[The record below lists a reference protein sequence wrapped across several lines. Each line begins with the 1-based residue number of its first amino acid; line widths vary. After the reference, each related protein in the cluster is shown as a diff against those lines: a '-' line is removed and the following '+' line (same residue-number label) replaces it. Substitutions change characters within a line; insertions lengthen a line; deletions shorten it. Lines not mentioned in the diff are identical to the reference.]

1 MCKQEDYPTGRYRK
15 RRMHELSIN
24 EKINV
29 VHDILI
35 GQHYQK
41 DIALKYRITAQL
53 VRTLVK
59 KAKGNKEFFNELRMK
74 EDEKRIL
81 E

>member
-1 MCKQEDYPTGRYRK
+1 MCKQQDYPTGRYRK
-15 RRMHELSIN
+15 RRMNELSIN
-24 EKINV
+24 EKINI
-29 VHDILI
+29 VHDVLI
-35 GQHYQK
+35 RQHYHK
-41 DIALKYRITAQL
+41 DIALKYRITKLL

-59 KAKGNKEFFNELRMK
+59 KAKRNKEFFNELRTK